1 MVLNQL
7 RISEYEDEEDGYSYQ
22 PPRSSAPTLAGRQ
35 RHQRRQRAAVIAA
48 ETELTT
54 NTAIGIPEAV
64 NELAQLIVIELQC
77 FEEVSPA
84 VQALQQGKSVVL
96 NLTML
101 DPEQAQRAVDFLAGA
116 TYSIEGNQERLGDGI
131 FLFTPSCVPITA
143 PAHYDF

>member
-7 RISEYEDEEDGYSYQ
+7 RITEYEDEEDGYSYQ
-22 PPRSSAPTLAGRQ
+22 PRRSSAHTLAGRQ
-35 RHQRRQRAAVIAA
+35 RYQRRQRAAVIAA
-48 ETELTT
+48 GTGLTT
-54 NTAIGIPEAV
+54 NTASGIPEAV
-64 NELAQLIVIELQC
+64 NELAELIVIELQC

-116 TYSIEGNQERLGDGI
+116 TYSIQGNQERLGEGI
-131 FLFTPSCVPITA
+131 FLFTPNCVPITT
-143 PAHYDF
+143 PAH